1 MKKFFVVSVLCVLLG
16 SGFGCN
22 NYRVPEYKSLNQ
34 DMVTEDQVH
43 RYEVGGAM
51 KENRLYY
58 SGNVSDKPHRI
69 KIKSY
74 KEIEEQCNE
83 LYILLRK
90 KYSKQELSIEDL
102 LKNEFPQIY
111 LEGVIEYL
119 DDEIGYQ
126 EQVSSYPMNGFV
138 DIHSLSKVLDG
149 ENWQTTLIL
158 KKATENE
165 ITFRFYYNNF
175 ENIHTSG
182 KEILLVRL
190 DEKRLTITRLEES
203 DIVAI
208 DIDKFYKFIV
218 NKLGKDNMFYNV
230 YFNMVLDNRI
240 SEATKKNEAEFQ
252 KYNQRASLLHQIKNN
267 DLRCLIIKK
276 DLSFFEEKNDLS
288 ISKIEMVQYKN
299 NRYLTINVIYLN
311 VFNNINIKLNDQY
324 KIARYLYDH
333 LIRKGIRE
341 FSDTYEISDIDGL
354 CFKILAT
361 DKNFIDDT
369 GASNF
374 SAYEFYMPKKE
385 CLLYIN
391 DDITGQDLA
400 SSSYILVNGERIE
413 LR

>member
-34 DMVTEDQVH
+34 DMVTEDQVY
-43 RYEVGGAM
+43 RYEVGEVM
-51 KENRLYY
+51 RENRLFYKNNIQNKEYDIEFKDYEELEAKCHEFYTALKKRY
-58 SGNVSDKPHRI
+58 SSEALQIGN
-69 KIKSY
+69 
-74 KEIEEQCNE
+74 
-83 LYILLRK
+83 ILE
-90 KYSKQELSIEDL
+90 KQ
-102 LKNEFPQIY
+102 FPQFY
-111 LEGVIEYL
+111 LEVVFKYL
-119 DDEIGYQ
+119 DTEILFSKYVDEHPIS
-126 EQVSSYPMNGFV
+126 EFI
-138 DIHSLSKVLDG
+138 DTDSLSTIVSLGNCKVSFKSKKITDSKTRTRLYYRDIQNHINLG
-149 ENWQTTLIL
+149 EEIIL
-158 KKATENE
+158 VELNGRT
-165 ITFRFYYNNF
+165 
-175 ENIHTSG
+175 
-182 KEILLVRL
+182 
-190 DEKRLTITRLEES
+190 LTIKRPKES
-203 DIVAI
+203 EINGI
-208 DIDKFYKFIV
+208 QINKFYHFITSD
-218 NKLGKDNMFYNV
+218 LGKDEDFYKV
-230 YFNMVLDNRI
+230 YFNLILSDKF
-240 SEATKKNEAEFQ
+240 SGETKEIADKFQ
-252 KYNQRASLLHQIKNN
+252 TYNQRASLLHQINNN

-276 DLSFFEEKNDLS
+276 DVSFFEEKNDLS
-288 ISKIEMVQYKN
+288 IGKISMVQYKEN
-299 NRYLTINVIYLN
+299 QYLTINVIYLN

-361 DKNFIDDT
+361 DKNFIDDKGT
-369 GASNF
+369 SNF